1 MEPITIEA
9 TKSSPFIHIDP
20 AANLI
25 QIKGESYPEN
35 AAKFYGPILSSINEC
50 LNSSEP
56 ARITIDIHLIYF
68 NSSSSKVLFN
78 LFESAEKA
86 VSGGKDVVINWCY
99 HLENE
104 TVFEAGGEFRDE
116 FPSLTLNF
124 IEKSS

>member
-9 TKSSPFIHIDP
+9 TKSTPFVRIDP
-20 AANLI
+20 ATNRV

-56 ARITIDIHLIYF
+56 SRITIDIHLVYF

-78 LFESAEKA
+78 LFELTEKA
-86 VSGGKDVVINWCY
+86 VSEGRDIVINWCY
-99 HLENE
+99 HPENE
-104 TVFEAGGEFRDE
+104 TVFEAGGEFQDE

-124 IEKSS
+124 IENPA